1 MLSVNWP
8 IRLMSLN
15 ACAVQSTG
23 LRGAANG
30 TSAFSRA
37 CAASGISG
45 SGSPTASAA
54 SEISTP
60 APPLMVITP
69 SVLPAG

>member
-1 MLSVNWP
+1 MESVKRP

-23 LRGAANG
+23 LRGAAKG
-30 TSAFSRA
+30 TMALSRA
-37 CAASGISG
+37 CASGGISG
-45 SGSPTASAA
+45 IARPSASAA

-69 SVLPAG
+69 SVLRTG